1 MRRSII
7 EQLTLW
13 KKSKQRKPLILKGVR
28 QVGKTWLLK
37 EFGKKYYENTAYFNF
52 DEQGELKQYFE
63 TTKDIHRI
71 LQNLTLIN
79 GGPILPG
86 KTLIIFDEI
95 QECNAALNALKY
107 FCETAPEYH
116 IACAGSLLGIK
127 VSKPAS
133 FPVGK
138 VEFLSIY
145 PMTFTEFLWAME
157 EEKLVQYIDNIDSL
171 DPVPDLFFNQLYEK
185 LKMYFITGGMPESVR
200 AWAEE
205 KDVARV
211 QKVLRNILDAY
222 ELDFSK
228 HAEIKDIAKLGL
240 IWASIPS
247 QLSRE
252 NKKFM
257 YRAVKEGVRAREYE
271 DALTWICNAGLGYKI
286 YRNTKPGLPV
296 SAYDDPG
303 AFKLYAVDV
312 GLLRRLALL
321 DPVSFGEGNRLFSE
335 FKGALSENYI
345 LQSLVTQY
353 EGLPRYWSSG
363 ATAEVD
369 FTVQRGNDILPIE
382 VKSDEN
388 VRGKSF
394 TLYNQ
399 KYAPSIRVRFSLKN
413 LKKDGNLLNIPLFL
427 ADHLDKYIDLA
438 VNEKNRQ
445 HL

>member
-1 MRRSII
+1 MKRLILS
-7 EQLTLW
+7 QLILW
-13 KKSKQRKPLILKGVR
+13 KKSTQRKPLILKGVR

-37 EFGKKYYENTAYFNF
+37 EFGKQHYENTAYFNF
-52 DEQGELKQYFE
+52 DEQSELKQYFE
-63 TTKDIHRI
+63 MTKDVQRI
-71 LQNLTLIN
+71 LQHLSLIN
-79 GGPILPG
+79 GAHIIPG

-107 FCETAPEYH
+107 FYENSPEYH

-127 VSKPAS
+127 VSKPAT

-138 VEFLSIY
+138 VEFLSVH
-145 PMTFTEFLWAME
+145 PMTFTEFLWASG
-157 EEKLVQYIDNIDSL
+157 EEKLVQYIDSIDAL
-171 DPVPDLFFNQLYEK
+171 EPIPDIFFNQLYEK

-200 AWAEE
+200 AWVEE

-211 QKVLRNILDAY
+211 QKVLRDILDAY

-240 IWASIPS
+240 IWSSIPS
-247 QLSRE
+247 QLSKE

-257 YRAVKEGVRAREYE
+257 YKAVKVRARSREYE
-271 DALTWICNAGLGYKI
+271 DALTWLCNAGLAYKI
-286 YRNTKPGLPV
+286 YRNTKPALPV
-296 SAYDDPG
+296 SAYDDLS

-321 DPVSFGEGNRLFSE
+321 DPVSFNEGNRLFSE

-345 LQSLVTQY
+345 LQSLAAQY
-353 EGLPRYWSSG
+353 EVLPRYWSSG
-363 ATAEVD
+363 STAEVD
-369 FTVQRGNDILPIE
+369 FTIQRENDILPIE

-388 VRGKSF
+388 IRGKSL

-399 KYAPSIRVRFSLKN
+399 KYAPRIRVRFSLKN
-413 LKKDGNLLNIPLFL
+413 LKKDDNLINIPVFF
-427 ADHLDKYIDLA
+427 ADHLERFIGLA
-438 VNEKNRQ
+438 GK
-445 HL
+445 

>member
-1 MRRSII
+1 MRRAILS
-7 EQLTLW
+7 QLTLW
-13 KKSKQRKPLILKGVR
+13 KKSAQRKPLILKGVR

-37 EFGKKYYENTAYFNF
+37 EFGKQHYENTAYFNF
-52 DEQGELKQYFE
+52 DEQSELKQYFE
-63 TTKDIHRI
+63 MTKDVQRI
-71 LQNLTLIN
+71 LQHLSLIN
-79 GGPILPG
+79 GAHIIPG

-107 FCETAPEYH
+107 FYENSPEYH

-127 VSKPAS
+127 VSKPAT

-138 VEFLSIY
+138 VEFLSVH
-145 PMTFTEFLWAME
+145 PMTFTEFLWASG
-157 EEKLVQYIDNIDSL
+157 EEKLVQYIDSIDAL
-171 DPVPDLFFNQLYEK
+171 EPIPDIFFNQLYEK

-200 AWAEE
+200 AWVEE

-211 QKVLRNILDAY
+211 QKVLRDILDAY

-228 HAEIKDIAKLGL
+228 HAQIKDIAKLGL
-240 IWASIPS
+240 IWSSIPS
-247 QLSRE
+247 QLSKE

-257 YRAVKEGVRAREYE
+257 YKAVKVRARSREYE
-271 DALTWICNAGLGYKI
+271 DALTWLCNAGLAYKI
-286 YRNTKPGLPV
+286 YRNTKPALPV
-296 SAYDDPG
+296 SAYDDLS

-321 DPVSFGEGNRLFSE
+321 DPVSFNEGNRLFSE

-345 LQSLVTQY
+345 LQSLAAQY
-353 EGLPRYWSSG
+353 EVLPRYWSSG
-363 ATAEVD
+363 STAEVD
-369 FTVQRGNDILPIE
+369 FTIQRENDILPIE

-399 KYAPSIRVRFSLKN
+399 KYAPRIRVRFSLKN
-413 LKKDGNLLNIPLFL
+413 LKKDDNLINIPVFF
-427 ADHLDKYIDLA
+427 ADHLERFIGLA
-438 VNEKNRQ
+438 GK
-445 HL
+445 

>member
-1 MRRSII
+1 MKRIAMDKLIS
-7 EQLTLW
+7 W
-13 KKSKQRKPLILKGVR
+13 KKSEQRKPLILKGVR

-63 TTKDIHRI
+63 TTKDVQRI
-71 LQNLTLIN
+71 LKNLDLIN
-79 GGPILPG
+79 GSPIFPG
-86 KTLIIFDEI
+86 RTLIIFDEI
-95 QECNAALNALKY
+95 QECNAALNTLKY

-127 VSKPAS
+127 ISKPAS

-145 PMTFTEFLWAME
+145 PMTFTEFLWALG
-157 EEKLVQYIDNIDSL
+157 EEKVVQYIDNIDGL
-171 DPVPDLFFNQLYEK
+171 DPIPDIFFNPLYEK

-200 AWAEE
+200 VWIEE
-205 KDVARV
+205 RDVARV
-211 QKVLRNILDAY
+211 QKVLRDILDAY

-228 HAEIKDIAKLGL
+228 HAQIKNIAKLGL
-240 IWASIPS
+240 VWSSIPS
-247 QLSRE
+247 QLSKE
-252 NKKFM
+252 NKKFV
-257 YRAVKEGVRAREYE
+257 YRAVKKGARAREYE
-271 DALTWICNAGLGYKI
+271 DALTWLCNAGFGYKI
-286 YRNTKPGLPV
+286 YRNTKPHLPV
-296 SAYDDPG
+296 SAYDDLD
-303 AFKLYAVDV
+303 AFKLYVADV
-312 GLLRRLALL
+312 GLLRRLAFL
-321 DPVSFGEGNRLFSE
+321 DPVSFSEGNRLFTE

-345 LQSLVTQY
+345 LQSVVAQY

-369 FTVQRGNDILPIE
+369 FTIQRGNDIIPIE

-413 LKKDGNLLNIPLFL
+413 LKKDNNLINIPIFL
-427 ADHLDKYIDLA
+427 ADHLDKIISLA
-438 VNEKNRQ
+438 IKEKR
-445 HL
+445 

>member
-1 MRRSII
+1 MRRLLLN
-7 EQLTLW
+7 QLILW
-13 KKSKQRKPLILKGVR
+13 KKSEQRKPLMLKGVR

-63 TTKDIHRI
+63 TTKDVSRI
-71 LQNLTLIN
+71 LQNLALIN
-79 GGPILPG
+79 GAPIHPG
-86 KTLIIFDEI
+86 RTLVIFDEI
-95 QECNAALNALKY
+95 QECPAALNTLKY
-107 FCETAPEYH
+107 FRENAPEYH
-116 IACAGSLLGIK
+116 IACAGSLLGVR
-127 VSKPAS
+127 VSRRES

-138 VEFLSIY
+138 IEFLPVY
-145 PMTFTEFLWAME
+145 PMTFTEFLWALG

-171 DPVPDLFFNQLYEK
+171 DPVPDIFFNQLHEK

-200 AWAEE
+200 AWAED

-211 QKVLRNILDAY
+211 QKVLRDILDAY

-240 IWASIPS
+240 IWSSIPS

-271 DALTWICNAGLGYKI
+271 DALTWLCNAGLGHKI
-286 YRNTKPGLPV
+286 YRNTKPSLPV
-296 SAYDDPG
+296 SAYDDLG
-303 AFKLYAVDV
+303 AFKLYAADV

-321 DPVSFGEGNRLFSE
+321 DPVSFGEGNRLFLE

-369 FTVQRGNDILPIE
+369 FTIQSGNDIIPIE

-394 TLYNQ
+394 ALYNQ
-399 KYAPSIRVRFSLKN
+399 KYAPVIRVRFSLRN
-413 LKKDGNLLNIPLFL
+413 LKKDNNLINVPMFL
-427 ADHLDKYIDLA
+427 ADHLDKFIGLA
-438 VNEKNRQ
+438 LG
-445 HL
+445 H

>member
-1 MRRSII
+1 MERSII
-7 EQLTLW
+7 KQLVFW
-13 KKSKQRKPLILKGVR
+13 RKSEHRKPLILKGVR

-63 TTKDIHRI
+63 TTKDVKRI

-79 GGPILPG
+79 GAPILPG

-107 FCETAPEYH
+107 FYETAPEYH
-116 IACAGSLLGIK
+116 IACAGSLLGVR
-127 VSKPAS
+127 VSKPES

-138 VEFLSIY
+138 IEFLAIY
-145 PMTFTEFLWAME
+145 PMTFTEFLWAMG
-157 EEKLVQYIDNIDSL
+157 EEKLVQYIDGIDGL
-171 DPVPDLFFNQLYEK
+171 EPIPDIFFNPLYEK

-200 AWAEE
+200 SWAEE
-205 KDVARV
+205 RNVARV
-211 QKVLRNILDAY
+211 QKVLRDILDAY

-240 IWASIPS
+240 IWSSIPS

-252 NKKFM
+252 NKKFT
-257 YRAVKEGVRAREYE
+257 YKLVKEGVRAREYE
-271 DALTWICNAGLGYKI
+271 DALVWLCNAGIGYKI
-286 YRNTKPGLPV
+286 YRSTKPGLPV
-296 SAYDDPG
+296 SAYDDLS

-321 DPVSFGEGNRLFSE
+321 DPVSFSEGNRLFSE
-335 FKGALSENYI
+335 FKGALSENYV

-369 FTVQRGNDILPIE
+369 FTIQRGNDIIPIE

-394 TLYNQ
+394 VLYNQ
-399 KYAPSIRVRFSLKN
+399 KYAPLIRVRFSIKN
-413 LKKDGNLLNIPLFL
+413 LKKDGNLINVPIFL
-427 ADHLDKYIDLA
+427 ADHLDKFIHLA
-438 VNEKNRQ
+438 ALKNS
-445 HL
+445 